1 MIVQAHEQTV
11 ALANELR
18 PVLLRI
24 ARGLRRETEQLG
36 VTSRQVTLL
45 VLVERRPGVTAGEL
59 ALEEGVSAP
68 AMTRHVDRLEREGLL
83 RRVRSQHDRRRIGL
97 ALTPAAARLL
107 RRVRERRTTWLAERL
122 ATLSAAEAETL
133 EAALPVLERLA
144 EMPR

>member
-1 MIVQAHEQTV
+1 MIVQAHEQ
-11 ALANELR
+11 AIGLANELR

-45 VLVERRPGVTAGEL
+45 VLVERRPGVTASEL
-59 ALEEGVSAP
+59 TAEEGISAP
-68 AMTRHVDRLEREGLL
+68 AMTRHIDRLEREGLL

-97 ALTPAAARLL
+97 ALTPAGSRLL

-122 ATLSAAEAETL
+122 ASLSAAEVETL
-133 EAALPVLERLA
+133 EAALPVLGRLA
-144 EMPR
+144 GLPG